1 LSERRDLRRIERRG
15 GDDRVEMTDLS
26 EKINALIGGST
37 SDLEQIE
44 HTLTDGYASAL
55 ALEAEQW
62 RLEKQISDVTVRLQ
76 CGDLEQKANE
86 LSALRKRLDGAT
98 GELVR
103 LRAQLVHLRRRA
115 ADVRV

>member
-1 LSERRDLRRIERRG
+1 
-15 GDDRVEMTDLS
+15 MTDLS
-26 EKINALIGGST
+26 EKISALIGGST

-55 ALEAEQW
+55 ALEAQQW
-62 RLEKQISDVTVRLQ
+62 RLEKQITEVTQRLEF
-76 CGDLEQKANE
+76 GDLEQKALE
-86 LSALRKRLDGAT
+86 LSTLRKRLDGTT
-98 GELVR
+98 GDLVK